1 MSLIFSK
8 SGKGSGKTIAYILKY
23 DKIID
28 KLKSSDTII
37 TNENLIVSKKDSKL
51 VIRDNKLVLPSGY
64 KLQPIIP
71 KIKDE
76 NRRMV
81 IVGASGSGKST
92 FASSVIKF
100 YRKDFPKSNE
110 VFLFTRNKEDKS
122 IDHVNPVRISLTE
135 NDIIEAYQDNEPV
148 INIESL
154 SDSLVVMD
162 DIEQASKILTKYL
175 IELRNDL
182 SQNGRKLGINLI
194 SIIHQTDFRN
204 TRLLFTEMSS
214 ITLFMASSQA
224 SNKRILKEYV
234 GLNNKQIEML
244 KKLPSRWITIFT
256 NYPMT
261 CVYEGGAFII

>member
-8 SGKGSGKTIAYILKY
+8 SGKGKTFAYILKG
-23 DKIID
+23 DQIID
-28 KLKSSDTII
+28 KLKVS
-37 TNENLIVSKKDSKL
+37 ENPNDELKVSKNN
-51 VIRDNKLVLPSGY
+51 NKLTIKNNTLILPSEY

-81 IVGASGSGKST
+81 IVGATGSGKST
-92 FASSVIKF
+92 FASNVIKF

-122 IDHVNPVRISLTE
+122 IDHVNPVRVDLTE
-135 NDIIEAYQDNEPV
+135 DDIIEAYQENEPV
-148 INIESL
+148 IDIEAL
-154 SDSLVVMD
+154 SNSLVVMD

-182 SQNGRKLGINLI
+182 AQNGRKIGINLI

-234 GLNNKQIEML
+234 GLNHKQIEML
-244 KKLPSRWITIFT
+244 KKLPSRWIHICT

-261 CVYEGGAFII
+261 CVYEKGAFII